1 MCYNSKGYE
10 QAPLSKKILLAM
22 LMANLIKPTLPLRRP
37 QLPASPSSCS
47 SNGRVCCAGSMASSL
62 PAAFLLL
69 LASAH
74 PAASF
79 TWTLGPPPP
88 LPPLPGAALATAR
101 PRPQALPIKITTP
114 GWEVVAQ
121 AQKPRW
127 EIVPRPAPTPA
138 ASVTL
143 ASANPLWERVPTH
156 ERILHSQVLAIV
168 ATPDPIELVQLDRP
182 ALRWE
187 SVPAPQPTYAAYGST
202 ESSAVRPVLGRRV
215 WFRF

>member
-1 MCYNSKGYE
+1 
-10 QAPLSKKILLAM
+10 
-22 LMANLIKPTLPLRRP
+22 
-37 QLPASPSSCS
+37 
-47 SNGRVCCAGSMASSL
+47 MASSL
-62 PAAFLLL
+62 PAALLLL
-69 LASAH
+69 LAGAH
-74 PAASF
+74 PAAAF

-88 LPPLPGAALATAR
+88 LPPLPRASLVTAR
-101 PRPQALPIKITTP
+101 PQFQPQALPPLPAAP

-121 AQKPRW
+121 APKPRW
-127 EIVPRPAPTPA
+127 EIVPGLASTPV

-143 ASANPLWERVPTH
+143 ASANPRWERVPAH

-168 ATPDPIELVQLDRP
+168 ATPDPMELVQLDRP

-187 SVPAPQPTYAAYGST
+187 SVPAHQPTYAAYGSI

>member
-1 MCYNSKGYE
+1 
-10 QAPLSKKILLAM
+10 
-22 LMANLIKPTLPLRRP
+22 
-37 QLPASPSSCS
+37 
-47 SNGRVCCAGSMASSL
+47 MASSL
-62 PAAFLLL
+62 PAALLL
-69 LASAH
+69 LLGGSH
-74 PAASF
+74 PAAAF

-88 LPPLPGAALATAR
+88 LPPLPRAALATAK
-101 PRPQALPIKITTP
+101 PQPQALPVKAAAP

-127 EIVPRPAPTPA
+127 EIVPGPASTPA

-143 ASANPLWERVPTH
+143 ASTNPLWERVPAQ

-168 ATPDPIELVQLDRP
+168 ATPDPMELVQLDRP

-187 SVPAPQPTYAAYGST
+187 SVPAPQPTYASYGSI

>member
-1 MCYNSKGYE
+1 
-10 QAPLSKKILLAM
+10 
-22 LMANLIKPTLPLRRP
+22 
-37 QLPASPSSCS
+37 
-47 SNGRVCCAGSMASSL
+47 MASL
-62 PAAFLLL
+62 FPATFLLL
-69 LASAH
+69 LAGAH
-74 PAASF
+74 PAAAF

-88 LPPLPGAALATAR
+88 LPPLPRAAQPPAK

-127 EIVPRPAPTPA
+127 EIVPRPISTPA
-138 ASVTL
+138 ARFVL
-143 ASANPLWERVPTH
+143 ASANPIWERVPTH

-168 ATPDPIELVQLDRP
+168 AAPDPMELVLLDGNS
-182 ALRWE
+182 LRWE
-187 SVPAPQPTYAAYGST
+187 SVPAPQPTYAAYGSI

>member
-1 MCYNSKGYE
+1 
-10 QAPLSKKILLAM
+10 
-22 LMANLIKPTLPLRRP
+22 
-37 QLPASPSSCS
+37 
-47 SNGRVCCAGSMASSL
+47 MASSL
-62 PAAFLLL
+62 PAALLLL
-69 LASAH
+69 LAGAH
-74 PAASF
+74 PASAF

-88 LPPLPGAALATAR
+88 LPPLPRAALASAK
-101 PRPQALPIKITTP
+101 P
-114 GWEVVAQ
+114 Q

-127 EIVPRPAPTPA
+127 EIVPGPASTPA

-143 ASANPLWERVPTH
+143 ASANPRWERVPAH

-168 ATPDPIELVQLDRP
+168 ATPDPMELVQLDRP

-187 SVPAPQPTYAAYGST
+187 SVPAPQPTFAAYGSI

>member
-1 MCYNSKGYE
+1 
-10 QAPLSKKILLAM
+10 
-22 LMANLIKPTLPLRRP
+22 
-37 QLPASPSSCS
+37 
-47 SNGRVCCAGSMASSL
+47 MASSL
-62 PAAFLLL
+62 PAALLCS
-69 LASAH
+69 LAGAH
-74 PAASF
+74 PAAAF

-88 LPPLPGAALATAR
+88 LPPCPGLPWPLAK
-101 PRPQALPIKITTP
+101 PRPQALPVKVSMP
-114 GWEVVAQ
+114 PAWEVVAQ

-127 EIVPRPAPTPA
+127 EIVPRPASTPA

-143 ASANPLWERVPTH
+143 ASANPRWERVPAH

-168 ATPDPIELVQLDRP
+168 ATPDPMELVQLDRP

-187 SVPAPQPTYAAYGST
+187 SVPAPQPTYAAYGSI

>member
-1 MCYNSKGYE
+1 
-10 QAPLSKKILLAM
+10 
-22 LMANLIKPTLPLRRP
+22 
-37 QLPASPSSCS
+37 
-47 SNGRVCCAGSMASSL
+47 MASSL
-62 PAAFLLL
+62 PAALLL
-69 LASAH
+69 LLGGSH
-74 PAASF
+74 PAAAF

-88 LPPLPGAALATAR
+88 LPPLPRAALATAK
-101 PRPQALPIKITTP
+101 PQPQALPVKAAAP

-127 EIVPRPAPTPA
+127 EIVPGPASTPAP
-138 ASVTL
+138 SVTL
-143 ASANPLWERVPTH
+143 ASANPRWERVPAH

-168 ATPDPIELVQLDRP
+168 ATPDPMELVQLDRP

-187 SVPAPQPTYAAYGST
+187 SVPAPQPTYAAYGSI

>member
-1 MCYNSKGYE
+1 MVV
-10 QAPLSKKILLAM
+10 QA
-22 LMANLIKPTLPLRRP
+22 
-37 QLPASPSSCS
+37 
-47 SNGRVCCAGSMASSL
+47 
-62 PAAFLLL
+62 
-69 LASAH
+69 
-74 PAASF
+74 
-79 TWTLGPPPP
+79 
-88 LPPLPGAALATAR
+88 
-101 PRPQALPIKITTP
+101 
-114 GWEVVAQ
+114 E
-121 AQKPRW
+121 KPRW
-127 EIVPRPAPTPA
+127 EIVPGPASTPV

-143 ASANPLWERVPTH
+143 ASANPRWERVPAH